1 MVHLNSFVGHFTH
14 ICGAGVNTDT
24 THDSSDWGQEGT
36 NKVRLGGQRTSLQL
50 QLSETRWLVSCYET
64 CCHIRDEG
72 EAVVVHSTVASPH
85 GRHASDV

>member
-1 MVHLNSFVGHFTH
+1 M
-14 ICGAGVNTDT
+14 
-24 THDSSDWGQEGT
+24 
-36 NKVRLGGQRTSLQL
+36 RLGGQRTSLQL